1 MVSEPLVFGG
11 ERHRGLPALFVHATA
26 HGIREHA
33 FQDRWIDRR
42 VLHQRSKFFQEAVEE
57 KLKIERRLR
66 AFDKVRGSLKD
77 KDIPGWETPE
87 SAIEWVRAGRRGL
100 PWPPKTDS
108 E

>member
-1 MVSEPLVFGG
+1 MGSAVCYLDHTVASATVRAHIVVPKELVDSVDELVGQ
-11 ERHRGLPALFVHATA
+11 R
-26 HGIREHA
+26 
-33 FQDRWIDRR
+33 
-42 VLHQRSKFFQEAVEE
+42 QRSKFFQEAVKE
-57 KLKIERRLR
+57 KLKIKRRLR

>member
-1 MVSEPLVFGG
+1 MASATVRAHIVVPKELVDSVDELVGQ
-11 ERHRGLPALFVHATA
+11 R
-26 HGIREHA
+26 
-33 FQDRWIDRR
+33 
-42 VLHQRSKFFQEAVEE
+42 QRSKFFQEAVKE

>member
-1 MVSEPLVFGG
+1 VASATVRAHIVVPKELVDSVDELVGQ
-11 ERHRGLPALFVHATA
+11 R
-26 HGIREHA
+26 
-33 FQDRWIDRR
+33 
-42 VLHQRSKFFQEAVEE
+42 QRSKFFQEAVKE